1 MKPHAL
7 TFARRL
13 PLRWLL
19 ALAVGACGTG
29 LAAPA
34 DPGRLFY
41 TPAQRA
47 QLESAR
53 NRDAATPAGL
63 QRKGAS
69 ATGPQR
75 LDGVLIRSDG
85 RTTHWVNGRPQAGVA
100 GVAGLKPGQVRA
112 GGRVY
117 EPYQVL
123 PPAAEGGQP

>member
-53 NRDAATPAGL
+53 SRDAATPAGL

-85 RTTHWVNGRPQAGVA
+85 RTTHWVNGRPQAGAA
-100 GVAGLKPGQVRA
+100 GVVGLKPGQVRA